1 MSCFSRISRVCGIA
15 SKNMSWIFAEM
26 QMLFA
31 CLGVVFFSV
40 HKFQMLRDNQGAE
53 IIKLAEEVVD
63 QNLERE
69 MEMVKCG
76 KGLPQGVQTQRFK
89 KYTVE
94 EINGMRSDQ
103 LTL

>member
-1 MSCFSRISRVCGIA
+1 
-15 SKNMSWIFAEM
+15 
-26 QMLFA
+26 ML
-31 CLGVVFFSV
+31 
-40 HKFQMLRDNQGAE
+40 QDNQGAE
-53 IIKLAEEVVD
+53 IIKLAEEVDD

-76 KGLPQGVQTQRFK
+76 KGLPQVVQNQRFH

-103 LTL
+103 LKGVLEEVGFPSLTKKRSV